1 MAVLLY
7 NYLKLLLITNSFIR
21 VTYSV
26 SLQRITQFLLPQKQ
40 FLLNDQN
47 IGKRRA
53 SATGWTAGVHNP
65 ACSMMGFVFFASAF
79 KPSLGPT
86 HPLIQWIP
94 VALYPGL
101 KRQWREADH
110 SPPSSAKVKN
120 AWRYTSTSQYVF
132 MVWFLVKHRGNFTFT
147 VLICFL
153 LVRAQEKLSRV
164 AAE

>member
-1 MAVLLY
+1 MSPWVHFPEWLAKYVYCNTCALDKEMAVLLY

-86 HPLIQWIP
+86 HPLIQC
-94 VALYPGL
+94 VSGALSLGV
-101 KRQWREADH
+101 KRSGRETDH
-110 SPPSSAKVKN
+110 SPPSSAEVKI
-120 AWRYTSTSQYVF
+120 T
-132 MVWFLVKHRGNFTFT
+132 
-147 VLICFL
+147 
-153 LVRAQEKLSRV
+153 
-164 AAE
+164 